1 MSEQPIEPQQTR
13 QVPPA
18 QTKVPQEQPAAI
30 KPPVTAPD
38 TPHIVP
44 EQQSQ
49 AKPPGR
55 IEFFLPHRKAT
66 YDPPKNADAE
76 LDPLQ
81 VPNEIVKNNKKTDE
95 EKIND
100 FERLFNAFARSEKL
114 KDELQ
119 KFEKGEEFTPIFL
132 KGFIPKPLVGTTI
145 GGIPTGPPWKP
156 SDTFFTDYKI
166 HNPPERIL
174 SESDTS
180 YIICNNAAHDTRLYT
195 EEVDA
200 SGQDK
205 RAVAGMSYMHLLVIP
220 KERIYNAVTIE
231 DPAVI
236 TEYIEHFTKFWKE
249 GYKGRKPVA
258 IVNEAIEFA
267 LEKRISDLEKTLVPV
282 GETKAEESSG
292 LSEEEKRKVEAQMK
306 RRESVPKAVN
316 DARQSAK
323 EMAARLQEFYNSSGP
338 DTTGTFEV
346 VGGLV
351 EPLPPKKSRKPPSK
365 ANTLPMS
372 SSSSQSKTAPLRF
385 AFAFHAHPFASVGHI
400 HMHVILESGPSSQP
414 GGAASRGAGE
424 GDAARFNFKRYSTG
438 AHDWK
443 SIRAVQ
449 IRAFLERKLGQ
460 PEGSKA
466 EPMAHRIKRS
476 LTWHPG
482 MTFNFLQHLPG
493 FGKKNT

>member
-13 QVPPA
+13 QLPPA

-30 KPPVTAPD
+30 KPPVTTPD

-55 IEFFLPHRKAT
+55 RIDFFLPRRKAT
-66 YDPPKNADAE
+66 YDPPKNTDAE
-76 LDPLQ
+76 LDPLE
-81 VPNEIVKNNKKTDE
+81 VPNEIVKNNKKTDK
-95 EKIND
+95 EKIDD
-100 FERLFNAFARSEKL
+100 FGRLFDAFARSEKL

-119 KFEKGEEFTPIFL
+119 KFENGEEFTPIFL

-156 SDTFFTDYKI
+156 SDTFFTDYEI

-174 SESDTS
+174 SATEKS

-220 KERIYNAVTIE
+220 KGRIYNAVTIE

-282 GETKAEESSG
+282 GETTAEESSG

-323 EMAARLQEFYNSSGP
+323 EMAAQLEEFYNSSGP

-351 EPLPPKKSRKPPSK
+351 EPKKKAKGPKRSQTTPDPSSTSKPGP
-365 ANTLPMS
+365 A
-372 SSSSQSKTAPLRF
+372 APLRF

-400 HMHVILESGPSSQP
+400 HMHVILESGSATQSGGVAS
-414 GGAASRGAGE
+414 GGAAE
-424 GDAARFNFKRYSTG
+424 GPAQRFNFKLHSTT

-449 IRAFLERKLGQ
+449 IRAFLEHRLKKTN
-460 PEGSKA
+460 KA
-466 EPMAHRIKRS
+466 EPGRIKRS
-476 LTWHPG
+476 FTWHPG
-482 MTFNFLQHLPG
+482 MKFLHNILPS
-493 FGKKNT
+493 FGSKK